1 MQRVDAAERTDPSQV
16 SVSSSRS
23 ATHGEV
29 VAPRRTS
36 APVMHNPRLRPNA
49 LTVLRIAAV
58 PALAWLATC
67 GSAMFFV
74 AVLIA
79 CLIGDV
85 VANSG

>member
-1 MQRVDAAERTDPSQV
+1 MAK
-16 SVSSSRS
+16 
-23 ATHGEV
+23 H
-29 VAPRRTS
+29 
-36 APVMHNPRLRPNA
+36 LPNA

>member
-1 MQRVDAAERTDPSQV
+1 
-16 SVSSSRS
+16 
-23 ATHGEV
+23 
-29 VAPRRTS
+29 
-36 APVMHNPRLRPNA
+36 MHNPRLRPNA